1 MPSSLGRIL
10 AVVRKEFVQM
20 RRDKGTFG
28 IMLIIPLIQLTLFGS
43 AINTDVK
50 HIKMAVLDY
59 SRSEESR
66 LLVQGFTNNEYFE
79 LYETVRTPAQ
89 ITDLINRGKVKVG
102 LVIPPDFARDLDRGR
117 RAQLQVLV
125 DASDPQVAAST
136 LGYANN
142 IASLV
147 VGRISGRSVA
157 PPADVQIRAWFNPD
171 LVSANH
177 IVPGLIGVILAMT
190 MTSVTSMAIVR
201 ERETGTL
208 DQLDTTPLT
217 PLELMVGKIVP
228 YIVVGYVQVTV
239 ALGVGH
245 FLFDVPIR
253 GSVALLYLLAS
264 LQIIV
269 YLCLGLLL
277 STVASTQQQ
286 ANQLSMLVFLPN
298 MILSGFM
305 FPVEG
310 MPAWAQ
316 GLSHLVPLTY
326 FLQIV
331 RGIVMKGLGIEYL
344 WQFILPMLLILSLLL
359 GLAVVRFGR
368 RT

>member
-1 MPSSLGRIL
+1 MLNRIL
-10 AVVRKEFVQM
+10 AVVRKEFVQI

-50 HIKMAVLDY
+50 HIKMTVLDY

-66 LLVQGFTNNEYFE
+66 LLTQAFTNNDYFE
-79 LYETVRTPAQ
+79 LAALAQ
-89 ITDLINRGKVKVG
+89 SPSEVTDLINRGKAKVG

-142 IASLV
+142 IASQA
-147 VGRISGRSVA
+147 VGRISGKVAVA
-157 PPADVQIRAWFNPD
+157 PVDVQIRAWFNPD

-177 IVPGLIGVILAMT
+177 IVPGLIGVIIAMT

-208 DQLDTTPLT
+208 DQLETTPLT

-228 YIVVGYVQVTV
+228 YVVVGYVQVTV

-253 GSVALLYLLAS
+253 GSVALLYALSS

-310 MPAWAQ
+310 MPGWAQ
-316 GLSHLVPLTY
+316 TISLFVPLTY

-331 RGIVMKGLGIEYL
+331 RGIVMKGLGLEYL
-344 WQFILPMLLILSLLL
+344 WQFILPMGFILCLLL
-359 GLAVVRFGR
+359 ALAVVRFGKKN
-368 RT
+368 

>member
-1 MPSSLGRIL
+1 MLSRIL
-10 AVVRKEFVQM
+10 AVIKKEFVQM

-28 IMLIIPLIQLTLFGS
+28 IMLIIPLIQLTLFGA
-43 AINTDVK
+43 AINTDIK

-59 SRSEESR
+59 SRSQESR
-66 LLVQGFTNNEYFE
+66 LLVQAFTNNEYFE
-79 LYETVRTPAQ
+79 LQAVAQ
-89 ITDLINRGKVKVG
+89 SPSEVTQLINKGEVKVG
-102 LVIPPDFARDLDRGR
+102 LVIPADFAKDLDRGR

-136 LGYANN
+136 LAYANS
-142 IASLV
+142 IAGLA
-147 VGRISGRSVA
+147 VGRIISKPAV
-157 PPADVQIRAWFNPD
+157 PPVDVQIRAWFNPD

-208 DQLDTTPLT
+208 DQLETTPLT
-217 PLELMVGKIVP
+217 PLELMIGKIVP
-228 YIVVGYVQVTV
+228 YILVGYVQVTV
-239 ALGVGH
+239 ALAVGH
-245 FLFDVPIR
+245 FLFSVPIR
-253 GSVALLYLLAS
+253 GSVPLLYTLAS
-264 LQIIV
+264 LQIVV

-277 STVASTQQQ
+277 STVARTQQQ

-310 MPAWAQ
+310 MPHWAQ
-316 GLSHLVPLTY
+316 GISHLVPLTY

-344 WQFILPMLLILSLLL
+344 WQFILPMLVILALLL

-368 RT
+368 KE

>member
-1 MPSSLGRIL
+1 MLSRIL

-20 RRDKGTFG
+20 RRDRGTFG

-43 AINTDVK
+43 AINTDIK
-50 HIKMAVLDY
+50 HIKLAVLDY

-66 LLVQGFTNNEYFE
+66 LLIQAFTNNEYFV
-79 LYETVRTPAQ
+79 LQARAQ
-89 ITDLINRGKVKVG
+89 SPSEITQLINRGEVKVG
-102 LVIPPDFARDLDRGR
+102 IVIPPDFAKDLDRGR

-136 LGYANN
+136 LGYANS
-142 IASLV
+142 IATLA
-147 VGRISGRSVA
+147 VGRIVGKPVT
-157 PPADVQIRAWFNPD
+157 PLVDVQIRAWFNPD
-171 LVSANH
+171 LVTANH

-208 DQLDTTPLT
+208 DQLETTPLT
-217 PLELMVGKIVP
+217 PLELMIGKIVP
-228 YIVVGYVQVTV
+228 YILVGYVQVTV
-239 ALGVGH
+239 ALAVGH
-245 FLFDVPIR
+245 LLFDVPIR
-253 GSVALLYLLAS
+253 GSLALLYALAS
-264 LQIIV
+264 LQIVV

-277 STVASTQQQ
+277 STVATTQQQ

-310 MPAWAQ
+310 MPLWAQ
-316 GLSHLVPLTY
+316 NISHLVPLTY

-331 RGIVMKGLGIEYL
+331 RGIVMKGLGIEFL
-344 WQFILPMLLILSLLL
+344 WRFILPMLFILCLLL
-359 GLAVVRFGR
+359 ALAVVRFGKKS
-368 RT
+368 

>member
-1 MPSSLGRIL
+1 VLNRIL

-20 RRDKGTFG
+20 RRDKGTFA

-66 LLVQGFTNNEYFE
+66 LLVQAFTNNEYFE
-79 LYETVRTPAQ
+79 LESMVESPAQ
-89 ITDLINRGKVKVG
+89 VTELINRGIVKVG
-102 LVIPPDFARDLDRGR
+102 LVIPSDFARDLDRGR
-117 RAQLQVLV
+117 RAQLQLLV

-142 IASLV
+142 IASQS
-147 VGRISGRSVA
+147 VGRILGKPVI
-157 PPADVQIRAWFNPD
+157 PPLDVQIRAWFNPD

-208 DQLDTTPLT
+208 DQLETTPLT
-217 PLELMVGKIVP
+217 PFELMVGKIVP
-228 YIVVGYVQVTV
+228 YILVGYVQVTV
-239 ALGVGH
+239 ALAVGH
-245 FLFDVPIR
+245 WIFDVPIR
-253 GSVALLYLLAS
+253 GSVGLLYALSS

-277 STVASTQQQ
+277 STVAKTQQQ
-286 ANQLSMLVFLPN
+286 ANQMSMLVFLPN

-310 MPAWAQ
+310 MPQWAQ
-316 GLSHLVPLTY
+316 ALSHLVPLTY

-344 WQFILPMLLILSLLL
+344 WQFILPMLVILGLLL
-359 GLAVVRFGR
+359 SLAVVRFGR
-368 RT
+368 KA

>member
-1 MPSSLGRIL
+1 MLNRIL
-10 AVVRKEFVQM
+10 AVVQKEFVQM
-20 RRDKGTFG
+20 RRDKGTFAT
-28 IMLIIPLIQLTLFGS
+28 MLLIPLIQLTMFGS

-50 HIKMAVLDY
+50 HIPLAVLDY
-59 SRSEESR
+59 SRGQESR
-66 LLVQGFTNNEYFE
+66 MLLQAFTNNEYFE
-79 LYETVRTPAQ
+79 LKAVAQ
-89 ITDLINRGKVKVG
+89 SPGEVTRLINKGEVKVG
-102 LVIPPDFARDLDRGR
+102 LVIPTDFAKDLARGR

-142 IASLV
+142 IATLA
-147 VGRISGRSVA
+147 VGRITGKAA
-157 PPADVQIRAWFNPD
+157 PPLVDVQIRAWFNPD

-177 IVPGLIGVILAMT
+177 IVPGLIGVIIAMT

-208 DQLDTTPLT
+208 DQLETTPLT
-217 PLELMVGKIVP
+217 AFELMVGKIVP
-228 YIVVGYVQVTV
+228 YVVVGYIQITV
-239 ALGVGH
+239 ALLVGH

-253 GSVALLYLLAS
+253 GSLPLLYALSS
-264 LQIIV
+264 LQIVV

-277 STVASTQQQ
+277 STIATTQQQ

-305 FPVEG
+305 FPIEG
-310 MPAWAQ
+310 MPGWAQ
-316 GLSHLVPLTY
+316 SVSRFVPLTY

-344 WQFILPMLLILSLLL
+344 WQFILPMLVILGLLL
-359 GLAVVRFGR
+359 ALAVVRFGKKS
-368 RT
+368 